1 MKKNIENQDE
11 RSHKNAKKKLLII
24 LISIFSLLVV
34 LIGLSFVIDLL
45 ESNDSQGS
53 EIDYNFYPVDFSE
66 NIFEDDEYLEHIE
79 GEFMSFCDSSTNL
92 TLGINRETAT
102 QQGIEVEF
110 IVEMLYKII
119 CGDNEGYN
127 KCFSKEYYKKNSPK
141 DQFTMQKVYDVLI
154 TKVSSDK
161 ISDENNS
168 DYTKSIYILE
178 YKIYHNNGSFRRDI
192 GDGSKKQYIT
202 ITDRSGQLLID
213 SITTVNIK

>member
-1 MKKNIENQDE
+1 MKKFVENQE
-11 RSHKNAKKKLLII
+11 IAHKNAKKKLLII
-24 LISIFSLLVV
+24 VISIFSLLVI
-34 LIGLSFVIDLL
+34 LIGLSFVIDLF
-45 ESNDSQGS
+45 EGNNSKDG
-53 EIDYNFYPVDFSE
+53 EIDYNFYPVNFDE
-66 NIFEDDEYLEHIE
+66 NIFEDEEYLELIA

-92 TLGINRETAT
+92 TLGINRETAN
-102 QQGIEVEF
+102 QQGNEVEF
-110 IVEMLYKII
+110 IVEMLYKVIY
-119 CGDNEGYN
+119 GDNEGYN
-127 KCFSKEYYKKNSPK
+127 QCFSNEYYKKNAPK

-154 TKVSSDK
+154 TKVSSDR